1 MDYDVIV
8 IGAGPGGY
16 EAAARAAGQGLST
29 LLVEKS
35 HLGGTCLNCGCIP
48 TKAMCRSAQVAADV
62 SHSADFGIIIPEG
75 AVRVDMSRIVER
87 KRAIVGELREAVASL
102 CAGADIVE
110 GEARFTA
117 PHTVEVD
124 GKSYTAPKII
134 VATGSRA
141 ASLAVPGAE
150 LAVDA
155 SYLLDME
162 TLPESLA
169 VIGGGVIGME
179 FASIFSAF
187 GVKVSVVEYCK
198 EILPM
203 MDRDVARTVR
213 TALKRRGVEIITEAE
228 VKEITE
234 ESSGLRTVIYERKGR
249 PAAVEAQMV
258 LMAVGRCPVV
268 PEGLES
274 CGAAVGRRG
283 IEVDEKFETLL
294 PGVFAIGDC
303 NGRCQLAHAASAQ
316 AVAVTGGK
324 IDLSVIPS
332 AVFTVPECAMVGRT
346 EQHLAEEGVDFNVSK
361 ATFRSNG
368 KALTMG
374 EPDGVV
380 KIITDPASGLI
391 MGCQI
396 VGAHAADLIAEVS
409 LAMSAGVPAR
419 QVAATVHSHPTLGE
433 ALLAALRG
441 C

>member
-1 MDYDVIV
+1 MDYDLIV

-62 SHSADFGIIIPEG
+62 ASAAEFGIIIPVG

-87 KRAIVGELREAVASL
+87 KHAIVGELREAVASL
-102 CAGADIVE
+102 CAGVEIVE

-258 LMAVGRCPVV
+258 LMAVGRRPVV
-268 PEGLES
+268 PEGLEA
-274 CGAAVGRRG
+274 CGAAVGRHG
-283 IEVDEKFETLL
+283 IEVDENFETSL

-303 NGRCQLAHAASAQ
+303 NGRCQLAHVASAQ

-332 AVFTVPECAMVGRT
+332 AVFTLPECAMVGRT
-346 EQHLAEEGVDFNVSK
+346 EQHLAEEGVDFKISK

-409 LAMSAGVPAR
+409 LAMSAGVPAG

>member
-62 SHSADFGIIIPEG
+62 ASAAEFGIIIPVG
-75 AVRVDMSRIVER
+75 AVSVDMSRIVER
-87 KRAIVGELREAVASL
+87 KHAIVSELREAVASL
-102 CAGADIVE
+102 CAGVEIVE

-213 TALKRRGVEIITEAE
+213 TALKRRRVEIITEAE

-283 IEVDEKFETLL
+283 IEVDEKFETSL

-346 EQHLAEEGVDFNVSK
+346 EQHLAEEGIDFKVNK

-419 QVAATVHSHPTLGE
+419 QVAVTVHSHPTLGE

>member
-62 SHSADFGIIIPEG
+62 ASAAEFGIIIPEG
-75 AVRVDMSRIVER
+75 AVSVDMSRIVER
-87 KRAIVGELREAVASL
+87 KHAIVGELREAVASL

-162 TLPESLA
+162 TLPESLT

-234 ESSGLRTVIYERKGR
+234 ESSGLRTVVYERKGR

-268 PEGLES
+268 PEGLEA
-274 CGAAVGRRG
+274 CGVAVGRRG
-283 IEVDEKFETLL
+283 IEVDEKFETSL

-346 EQHLAEEGVDFNVSK
+346 EQHLAEEGIDFKVSK

-409 LAMSAGVPAR
+409 LAMSAGVSAR

>member
-62 SHSADFGIIIPEG
+62 AHSADFGIIIPEG
-75 AVRVDMSRIVER
+75 AVRVDMGRIVER
-87 KRAIVGELREAVASL
+87 KHIIVGELREAVASL
-102 CAGADIVE
+102 CAGVEIVE

-249 PAAVEAQMV
+249 PAAVEAQTV
-258 LMAVGRCPVV
+258 LMAVGRRPVV
-268 PEGLES
+268 PEGLEAW
-274 CGAAVGRRG
+274 GAAVGRRG
-283 IEVDEKFETLL
+283 IEVDENFETSL

-346 EQHLAEEGVDFNVSK
+346 EQHLAEEGIDFKVSK

-409 LAMSAGVPAR
+409 LAMSAGVSAR
-419 QVAATVHSHPTLGE
+419 QMAATVHSHPTLGE

>member
-62 SHSADFGIIIPEG
+62 ASAAEFGIIIPVG

-87 KRAIVGELREAVASL
+87 KHAIVGELREAVASL
-102 CAGADIVE
+102 CAGVEIVE

-162 TLPESLA
+162 TLPESLV

-249 PAAVEAQMV
+249 PAAVEAQTV
-258 LMAVGRCPVV
+258 LMAVGRRPVV

-283 IEVDEKFETLL
+283 IEVDEKFETSL

>member
-62 SHSADFGIIIPEG
+62 AHSADFGIIIPEG

-87 KRAIVGELREAVASL
+87 KHAIVGELREAVASL
-102 CAGADIVE
+102 CAGVEIVE

-283 IEVDEKFETLL
+283 IEVDEKFETSL

-303 NGRCQLAHAASAQ
+303 NGCCQLAHAASAQ

-346 EQHLAEEGVDFNVSK
+346 EQHLAEEGIDFKVSK

>member
-1 MDYDVIV
+1 
-8 IGAGPGGY
+8 
-16 EAAARAAGQGLST
+16 
-29 LLVEKS
+29 
-35 HLGGTCLNCGCIP
+35 
-48 TKAMCRSAQVAADV
+48 
-62 SHSADFGIIIPEG
+62 
-75 AVRVDMSRIVER
+75 
-87 KRAIVGELREAVASL
+87 
-102 CAGADIVE
+102 
-110 GEARFTA
+110 
-117 PHTVEVD
+117 
-124 GKSYTAPKII
+124 
-134 VATGSRA
+134 
-141 ASLAVPGAE
+141 
-150 LAVDA
+150 
-155 SYLLDME
+155 
-162 TLPESLA
+162 
-169 VIGGGVIGME
+169 ME

-249 PAAVEAQMV
+249 TAAVEAQMV

-268 PEGLES
+268 PEGLEA
-274 CGAAVGRRG
+274 CGVAVGRRG
-283 IEVDEKFETLL
+283 IEVDEKFETSL

-346 EQHLAEEGVDFNVSK
+346 EQHLAEEGIDFKVSK